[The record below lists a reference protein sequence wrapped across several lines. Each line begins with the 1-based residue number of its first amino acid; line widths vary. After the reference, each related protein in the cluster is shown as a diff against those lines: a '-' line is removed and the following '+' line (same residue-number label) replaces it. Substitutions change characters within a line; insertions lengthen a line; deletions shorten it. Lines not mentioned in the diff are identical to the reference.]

1 MDTSTESTS
10 TSTSIST
17 KERSELSTWCEE
29 STRFLLDKYEQYLP
43 VVGPMKQFKCKKSMW
58 MQISNDIATEL
69 NIVRSSVQCENR
81 YKTILKRKMQSVS
94 GNQQS
99 GAKRTKV
106 EFEDELNKIKAID
119 DSVEP
124 EILQGP
130 GKLIE
135 KHKEKIMNKEN
146 TINCTVEKTRK
157 KKSISETLLQ
167 IQNDKEEKREKRH
180 KEKLEILRNFMTI
193 FSKSNDTVDSNSE

>member
-10 TSTSIST
+10 TST

-29 STRFLLDKYEQYLP
+29 STRLLLDKYEQYLP
-43 VVGPMKQFKCKKSMW
+43 LVGPMKQFKCKKSMW
-58 MQISNDIATEL
+58 IQISNDIATEL

-81 YKTILKRKMQSVS
+81 YKTILKRKMQSVR

-130 GKLIE
+130 GKIIE

-146 TINCTVEKTRK
+146 TMNCTVEKITK

-167 IQNDKEEKREKRH
+167 IQKDKEETREKRH
-180 KEKLEILRNFMTI
+180 KEKLELLRNFMTM
-193 FSKSNDTVDSNSE
+193 FSKSNDTVNLDNE

>member
-1 MDTSTESTS
+1 MNTSTESTS
-10 TSTSIST
+10 TSTN
-17 KERSELSTWCEE
+17 ERSELSTWCEE
-29 STRFLLDKYEQYLP
+29 STRLLLDKYEQYLP
-43 VVGPMKQFKCKKSMW
+43 VVGPMKQFKCKKSIW
-58 MQISNDIATEL
+58 IQISNDIATEL

-81 YKTILKRKMQSVS
+81 YKTILKRKMQSVR

-130 GKLIE
+130 GKFIE
-135 KHKEKIMNKEN
+135 KRKEKIMNKEN
-146 TINCTVEKTRK
+146 TTNCTVEKTTK

-167 IQNDKEEKREKRH
+167 I
-180 KEKLEILRNFMTI
+180 
-193 FSKSNDTVDSNSE
+193 